1 MRISVYHKFC
11 NINLH
16 NIIHSLISWNLT
28 ERMCVVQV
36 SHLVVTCLSLISRVL
51 SLMQTTKEVNPHPHI
66 APCVNMWSVN
76 FLFLFLIFFLC
87 HLLNVGACMCQI
99 ARELKAKW
107 SGPHQQ
113 TWEDDEFK
121 FHSVMCYTNSLVSC
135 IRVNTTIPRNIT
147 CTLVATCVIQSLECS
162 LSCTNPC
169 TFLIDD
175 QFFVSLNLCGSELGL
190 SRLFRPMTRFACH
203 AHMPSVLCVKVSIIY
218 GI

>member
-1 MRISVYHKFC
+1 MKPYRTDVRSSSLTPCCHMSLPYITSFV
-11 NINLH
+11 INANH
-16 NIIHSLISWNLT
+16 QRSQST
-28 ERMCVVQV
+28 P
-36 SHLVVTCLSLISRVL
+36 SHC
-51 SLMQTTKEVNPHPHI
+51 
-66 APCVNMWSVN
+66 A
-76 FLFLFLIFFLC
+76 
-87 HLLNVGACMCQI
+87 MCQYVECQLLI
-99 ARELKAKW
+99 LNLLLMSLVECWCMHVPNCPGRPSGGKW